1 MAMPSPKVSCVH
13 LLLSMGANMM
23 MLALES
29 QQAAQLRLCRLGLG
43 GVAAI
48 DEATL
53 MVSEKVQAFGD
64 AYASVMSGEA
74 TDTVIGD
81 YRAVVQ
87 ANIRRL
93 TQAG

>member
-1 MAMPSPKVSCVH
+1 
-13 LLLSMGANMM
+13 M

-29 QQAAQLRLCRLGLG
+29 QQAAHLRLCRLGLG
-43 GVAAI
+43 GAAAI

-53 MVSEKVQAFGD
+53 MISEKVQAFGE
-64 AYASVMSGEA
+64 AYASLIEGQPAGS
-74 TDTVIGD
+74 VIGD

-93 TQAG
+93 TES

>member
-1 MAMPSPKVSCVH
+1 MNS
-13 LLLSMGANMM
+13 LLSIGANIM

-29 QQAAQLRLCRLGLG
+29 QQAANLRLCRLGLG
-43 GVAAI
+43 GAAAI

-53 MVSEKVQAFGD
+53 MVSEKVQAFGA
-64 AYASVMSGEA
+64 AYASLIAGQPADS
-74 TDTVIGD
+74 VIGD

-93 TQAG
+93 TES

>member
-1 MAMPSPKVSCVH
+1 MN
-13 LLLSMGANMM
+13 LLLSLGANIM

-43 GVAAI
+43 GAAAI

-64 AYASVMSGEA
+64 AYATVMSGQPA
-74 TDTVIGD
+74 DNVIGD